1 MASAAKGNE
10 MATRAYILIETEV
23 GRARDALT
31 SLRGMDNVLQ
41 ADIITGV
48 YDLIALAEAEDM
60 VALVDLVTA
69 QVQNIEGVERTI
81 TCVAA

>member
-1 MASAAKGNE
+1 

-23 GRARDALT
+23 GQARGVLTALRAMA
-31 SLRGMDNVLQ
+31 NVAQ
-41 ADIITGV
+41 ADIITGT
-48 YDLIALAEAEDM
+48 YDLIALAEADDM
-60 VALVDLVTA
+60 VMLVDLVTA

>member
-1 MASAAKGNE
+1 MA
-10 MATRAYILIETEV
+10 MRAYILIETRV
-23 GRARDALT
+23 GEAKGVL
-31 SLRGMDNVLQ
+31 SVLRGMDNVAQ
-41 ADIITGV
+41 SDIITGT

-69 QVQNIEGVERTI
+69 QVQNIDGVERTI

>member
-1 MASAAKGNE
+1 
-10 MATRAYILIETEV
+10 MATRAYILIETTV
-23 GRARDALT
+23 GRARDVLT
-31 SLRGMDNVLQ
+31 ALRGMENVSE
-41 ADIITGV
+41 ADIITGT
-48 YDLIALAEAEDM
+48 YDLIALAEADDM

>member
-1 MASAAKGNE
+1 

-23 GRARDALT
+23 GQAKPVLVALRALA
-31 SLRGMDNVLQ
+31 NVLE
-41 ADIITGV
+41 ADIITGD
-48 YDLIALAEAEDM
+48 YDLIVLAEADDM

-69 QVQNIEGVERTI
+69 QVQNINGVRRTI

>member
-1 MASAAKGNE
+1 

-23 GRARDALT
+23 GQAKAVLVALRAMA
-31 SLRGMDNVLQ
+31 NVLE
-41 ADIITGV
+41 ADIITGD
-48 YDLIALAEAEDM
+48 YDLIVLAEADDM

-69 QVQNIEGVERTI
+69 QVQNINGVKRTI

>member
-1 MASAAKGNE
+1 

-23 GRARDALT
+23 GRARDVLTAL
-31 SLRGMDNVLQ
+31 RAMENIAQ
-41 ADIITGV
+41 ADIITGT
-48 YDLIALAEAEDM
+48 YDLIALAEADDM
-60 VALVDLVTA
+60 VMLVDLVTT

>member
-1 MASAAKGNE
+1 

-23 GRARDALT
+23 GQAKPVLAAFAPWQT
-31 SLRGMDNVLQ
+31 SWRPTSSRGTTTSFV
-41 ADIITGV
+41 
-48 YDLIALAEAEDM
+48 LAEADDM

-69 QVQNIEGVERTI
+69 QVQNINGVERTI

>member
-1 MASAAKGNE
+1 
-10 MATRAYILIETEV
+10 
-23 GRARDALT
+23 
-31 SLRGMDNVLQ
+31 MDNVSES
-41 ADIITGV
+41 DIITGT
-48 YDLIALAEAEDM
+48 YDLIALAEADDM

>member
-1 MASAAKGNE
+1 

-23 GRARDALT
+23 GQAKPVLAGLRAMA
-31 SLRGMDNVLQ
+31 NVLE
-41 ADIITGV
+41 ADIITGD
-48 YDLIALAEAEDM
+48 YDLIVLAEADDM

-69 QVQNIEGVERTI
+69 QVQNINGVERTI

>member
-1 MASAAKGNE
+1 
-10 MATRAYILIETEV
+10 MATRAYILIETQV
-23 GRARDALT
+23 GRARDVLAA
-31 SLRGMDNVLQ
+31 LRGMDKVS
-41 ADIITGV
+41 ASDIITGV

-60 VALVDLVTA
+60 VALVDLITA

>member
-1 MASAAKGNE
+1 
-10 MATRAYILIETEV
+10 MATRAYILIEAEV
-23 GRARDALT
+23 GRAK
-31 SLRGMDNVLQ
+31 NVLTALRSLDDVSE
-41 ADIITGV
+41 ADIITGT

>member
-1 MASAAKGNE
+1 

-23 GRARDALT
+23 GQARGVLTALRAMA
-31 SLRGMDNVLQ
+31 NVAQ
-41 ADIITGV
+41 ADIITGT
-48 YDLIALAEAEDM
+48 YDLIALAEADDM
-60 VALVDLVTA
+60 MMLVDLVTA

>member
-1 MASAAKGNE
+1 MAA
-10 MATRAYILIETEV
+10 RAYILIETSVGQAREV
-23 GRARDALT
+23 LA
-31 SLRGMDNVLQ
+31 SLRAMENVTE
-41 ADIITGV
+41 ADIITGI

-69 QVQNIEGVERTI
+69 RVQNIYGVERTI